1 VHVSA
6 RDLATGKAQ
15 GMQMNPA
22 GGLSQSEID
31 RIIRDAS
38 AFAAADAERRELS
51 QIRNRLEGMLSSN
64 ERVLAEFTD
73 VLSSDER
80 ERIEE
85 TLQRS
90 RELASSDSRDA
101 LNEALFDMQG
111 VSKVLTR
118 VMLQRASGDTAA
130 PRS

>member
-1 VHVSA
+1 
-6 RDLATGKAQ
+6 
-15 GMQMNPA
+15 
-22 GGLSQSEID
+22 
-31 RIIRDAS
+31 
-38 AFAAADAERRELS
+38 
-51 QIRNRLEGMLSSN
+51 
-64 ERVLAEFTD
+64 VLAEFTD

-118 VMLQRASGDTAA
+118 VMLQRAGGDTAA

>member
-1 VHVSA
+1 
-6 RDLATGKAQ
+6 
-15 GMQMNPA
+15 
-22 GGLSQSEID
+22 
-31 RIIRDAS
+31 
-38 AFAAADAERRELS
+38 
-51 QIRNRLEGMLSSN
+51 MLSSN

-118 VMLQRASGDTAA
+118 VMLQRAGGDTAA